1 MRVEAR
7 AKQVIYKVYIAD
19 DGQEFDNKKDCVF
32 HDKLVH
38 GEIKICEHCN
48 GKGYFIEE
56 YEDDNYH
63 TGAPETYTR
72 QVDCEHCK
80 GKGYLEKKTV
90 WE

>member
-38 GEIKICEHCN
+38 G
-48 GKGYFIEE
+48 
-56 YEDDNYH
+56 
-63 TGAPETYTR
+63 
-72 QVDCEHCK
+72 
-80 GKGYLEKKTV
+80 
-90 WE
+90 